1 MVSDISVI
9 AAFGAGVLCFLS
21 PCVLPLVPAY
31 LCFIS
36 GLSLGQMRTVSTDV
50 RGLLKVGTNSLM
62 FVLGFSIVFV
72 ALGAT
77 ATVIGQFLLSHLA
90 LLSKIAG
97 TIIVVLGLHTIG
109 WLRIGFLNYEKRF
122 QARTVPASTIGAF
135 VVGLAFAFGWTP
147 CVGPIL
153 ATILAYAG
161 TQQTVGKGVLLLASY
176 SLGLGIPF
184 VASGLGIN
192 AFLSLFSRAKA
203 HLRSVEIISG
213 LVLVVFGLLMF
224 LGAFSSI
231 SGIFR

>member
-1 MVSDISVI
+1 MVTDISVI
-9 AAFGAGVLCFLS
+9 AAFGAGVLSFLS

-50 RGLLKVGTNSLM
+50 RVLLKVGTNCLM

-77 ATVIGQFLLSHLA
+77 ATVVGQFLLSHLA

-97 TIIVVLGLHTIG
+97 LIIVILGLHTLG

-122 QARTVPASTIGAF
+122 QSRGVPAGNIGAF

-161 TQQTVGKGVLLLASY
+161 TQQTVGKGVLLLSSY

-184 VASGLGIN
+184 VASGVGIN
-192 AFLSLFSRAKA
+192 AFLRLFKRMKA
-203 HLRSVEIISG
+203 HLRIVETISG
-213 LVLVVFGLLMF
+213 LVLVVVGLLMF
-224 LGAFSSI
+224 LGVFSSAM
-231 SGIFR
+231 GIFR

>member
-1 MVSDISVI
+1 MVTDISVI
-9 AAFGAGVLCFLS
+9 AAFGAGVLSFLS

-50 RGLLKVGTNSLM
+50 RVLLKVGTNCLM

-77 ATVIGQFLLSHLA
+77 ATVVGQFLLSHLA

-97 TIIVVLGLHTIG
+97 LIIIILGLHTVG

-122 QARTVPASTIGAF
+122 QSRGVPAGNIGAF

-147 CVGPIL
+147 CVGPI
-153 ATILAYAG
+153 
-161 TQQTVGKGVLLLASY
+161 
-176 SLGLGIPF
+176 
-184 VASGLGIN
+184 
-192 AFLSLFSRAKA
+192 
-203 HLRSVEIISG
+203 
-213 LVLVVFGLLMF
+213 
-224 LGAFSSI
+224 
-231 SGIFR
+231 